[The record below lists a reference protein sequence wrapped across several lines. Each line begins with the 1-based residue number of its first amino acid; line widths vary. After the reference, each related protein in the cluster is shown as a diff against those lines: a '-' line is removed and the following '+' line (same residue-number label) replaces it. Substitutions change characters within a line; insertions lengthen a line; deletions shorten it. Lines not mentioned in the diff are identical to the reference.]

1 MHEIFTRG
9 IAEAARLTLA
19 GRLAEATALIQT
31 ILGGRDERAGGSR
44 SGDRQRDKG
53 RPIEATAILLTS
65 DDNTS
70 PTEAA
75 KSSVLDTITAV
86 VRKGDLKQ
94 LFEKLGPLAKPELG
108 RKHRS
113 GGEGL
118 PSPPSPAP
126 GDFISGSF
134 SNAAGARAY
143 KLYVPTTRKSGP
155 RPLIV
160 MLHGCTQTPDDFAA
174 GTRMNACAE
183 DHECFV
189 VYPEQTAAANPSK
202 CWNWFNSAEQQRGRG
217 EPSIIAGLTLDV
229 MKNHRIDPR
238 RVYVAGLSAGGAA
251 AAVLGETYTDV
262 YAAVGVHSGLACGAA
277 RDMTSAFRAMGGHGP
292 ATKHQKKNR
301 NELKILPTIVFH
313 GDRDA
318 TVHPRNGAEVIAR
331 AHGSANL
338 KSLKKSGATNG
349 RSFTRSVHRDL
360 QGHTVM
366 EEWVIHGAGHAWS
379 GGSLSGS
386 FTDPKGPDASR
397 EMLRFFLAQVSVT
410 GAQND

>member
-9 IAEAARLTLA
+9 MAAAARLTQA

-31 ILGGRDERAGGSR
+31 ILGGNDERAGGSR
-44 SGDRQRDKG
+44 SGERQG
-53 RPIEATAILLTS
+53 EQGQMIEATAIELTS
-65 DDNTS
+65 DENTL
-70 PTEAA
+70 TAEAA
-75 KSSVLDTITAV
+75 KSPVLDTIAAV
-86 VRKGDLKQ
+86 VRTGDLKQ
-94 LFEKLGPLAKPELG
+94 LFEKLGPLTKPGLG
-108 RKHRS
+108 RRHRS
-113 GGEGL
+113 GAEGF
-118 PSPPSPAP
+118 PSPASHAP

-134 SNAAGARAY
+134 SNAAGARRY

-229 MKNHRIDPR
+229 MKNHAIDPR

-251 AAVLGETYTDV
+251 AAVLGETYADV

-277 RDMTSAFRAMGGHGP
+277 RDMTSAFKAMGGHGP
-292 ATKHQKKNR
+292 ATKHQKAR
-301 NELKILPTIVFH
+301 NEVKILPTIVFH
-313 GDRDA
+313 GDSDA
-318 TVHPRNGAEVIAR
+318 TVHPRNGAEVISR
-331 AHGSANL
+331 ANGSEHLETLREN
-338 KSLKKSGATNG
+338 GATNG
-349 RSFTRSVHRDL
+349 RSFTRAVHCDL
-360 QGHTVM
+360 QGKAVM

-379 GGSLSGS
+379 GGSMSGS
-386 FTDPKGPDASR
+386 FADPKGPDASR
-397 EMLRFFLAQVSVT
+397 EMLRFFLAHASKAGEQS
-410 GAQND
+410 D

>member
-9 IAEAARLTLA
+9 MAAAARLTQA

-31 ILGGRDERAGGSR
+31 ILGGNDERAGGSR
-44 SGDRQRDKG
+44 SVEQQREQG
-53 RPIEATAILLTS
+53 LLIEATAIRLTA
-65 DDNTS
+65 DENTLPAEAVKS
-70 PTEAA
+70 PL
-75 KSSVLDTITAV
+75 LDTIAAV

-94 LFEKLGPLAKPELG
+94 LFEKLGPLAKPGLG
-108 RKHRS
+108 RSHRS
-113 GGEGL
+113 GAERL
-118 PSPPSPAP
+118 PSPASHAP

-143 KLYVPTTRKSGP
+143 KLYVPTTRRSGP

-229 MKNHRIDPR
+229 MKHHAIDPR

-251 AAVLGETYTDV
+251 AAVLGETYADV

-277 RDMTSAFRAMGGHGP
+277 RDMTSAFKAMGGHGP
-292 ATKHQKKNR
+292 ATTHQKARKK
-301 NELKILPTIVFH
+301 LKILPTIVFH

-331 AHGSANL
+331 ANGSEHL
-338 KSLKKSGATNG
+338 ETLRKSGATNG

-360 QGHTVM
+360 QGKAVM

-379 GGSLSGS
+379 GGSMSGS
-386 FTDPKGPDASR
+386 FADPKGPDASR
-397 EMLRFFLAQVSVT
+397 EMLRFFLAQVS
-410 GAQND
+410 GIGDLK